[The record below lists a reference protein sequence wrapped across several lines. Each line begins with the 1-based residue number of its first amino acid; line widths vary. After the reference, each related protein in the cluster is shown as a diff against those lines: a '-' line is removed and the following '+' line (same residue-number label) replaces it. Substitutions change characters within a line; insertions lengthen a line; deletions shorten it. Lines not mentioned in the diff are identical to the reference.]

1 MCEQTSILY
10 AFTLKNP
17 IPMIIALSALS
28 QIKLFICSNMFTFVC
43 RNLITMQNVVY
54 SARLVMVRA
63 GNLLIVEC
71 NSSIYIPL
79 VLLKASKIFCGFW
92 WSFRRGFYTQFFSDD
107 RDMVSLV
114 IEMIQLF
121 KISLFKVAWL
131 CIEVSAQPAK
141 V

>member
-1 MCEQTSILY
+1 MLHIWKLCLYEKKLFLMGIYDFFGAKDCKNWWLNMCEQTSILY

-71 NSSIYIPL
+71 NSRIYIPL
-79 VLLKASKIFCGFW
+79 VLLEASKIFCGFW
-92 WSFRRGFYTQFFSDD
+92 WSFRRGFYT
-107 RDMVSLV
+107 
-114 IEMIQLF
+114 
-121 KISLFKVAWL
+121 
-131 CIEVSAQPAK
+131 
-141 V
+141 

>member
-1 MCEQTSILY
+1 MCEQTSVLY
-10 AFTLKNP
+10 AL
-17 IPMIIALSALS
+17 IALIALS

-92 WSFRRGFYTQFFSDD
+92 CFIRGCFYT
-107 RDMVSLV
+107 
-114 IEMIQLF
+114 
-121 KISLFKVAWL
+121 
-131 CIEVSAQPAK
+131 
-141 V
+141 

>member
-1 MCEQTSILY
+1 MCEQTSVLY
-10 AFTLKNP
+10 AL
-17 IPMIIALSALS
+17 IALSALS
-28 QIKLFICSNMFTFVC
+28 QIKLLFCSNMFTFVC

-71 NSSIYIPL
+71 NSRIYIPL
-79 VLLKASKIFCGFW
+79 VLL
-92 WSFRRGFYTQFFSDD
+92 
-107 RDMVSLV
+107 
-114 IEMIQLF
+114 E
-121 KISLFKVAWL
+121 AWL

>member
-1 MCEQTSILY
+1 MCEQTSVLY
-10 AFTLKNP
+10 AL
-17 IPMIIALSALS
+17 IALSALS

-71 NSSIYIPL
+71 NSRIYIPL
-79 VLLKASKIFCGFW
+79 VLLEASKILCGFRC
-92 WSFRRGFYTQFFSDD
+92 FIRRCFYTYFFSDD

-121 KISLFKVAWL
+121 KISLFNVAWL